1 MEGDAERARRLEPS
15 KHPSDKL
22 SKMDRM
28 DKMDKMERMDKMDR
42 MDKSERAGRG
52 DVHILSKIRAGV
64 DTMVLDGKEME
75 YLMEDDIMVGDIQ
88 VHSQQLHAVHS
99 VPSKPPLLVSAH
111 PPI

>member
-22 SKMDRM
+22 SKMDR
-28 DKMDKMERMDKMDR
+28 MDKMERMDKMDR

-75 YLMEDDIMVGDIQ
+75 YLMEDDIMVGNIQ
-88 VHSQQLHAVHS
+88 VHSQQLQLGFNMEVLM
-99 VPSKPPLLVSAH
+99 LL
-111 PPI
+111 